1 MEPQTQPQLPD
12 SYTQVGWICSPTYA
26 LGYEGHDNV
35 LAG

>member
-1 MEPQTQPQLPD
+1 MEHQTQPQLPD
-12 SYTQVGWICSPTYA
+12 SYTQVGRTLSPTFT